1 MEKLRSSLHQIQ
13 GLLKEYSPLMSGLS
27 MKAVEE
33 AIKYGAVLST
43 EREGEGDA
51 LDQDGVSEGPKRFAT
66 KGSEG
71 YYTPPPCS
79 SDTYLTTSI

>member
-1 MEKLRSSLHQIQ
+1 
-13 GLLKEYSPLMSGLS
+13 

-43 EREGEGDA
+43 EREGDGNA
-51 LDQDGVSEGPKRFAT
+51 LDQDGVSEVPN

-71 YYTPPPCS
+71 YYTPPLCS

>member
-1 MEKLRSSLHQIQ
+1 
-13 GLLKEYSPLMSGLS
+13 MSGLTT
-27 MKAVEE
+27 KAVEE

-43 EREGEGDA
+43 EREGDGNA
-51 LDQDGVSEGPKRFAT
+51 LDQDGVPEVPKRFST

-71 YYTPPPCS
+71 YYTPSLCS

>member
-1 MEKLRSSLHQIQ
+1 
-13 GLLKEYSPLMSGLS
+13 

-33 AIKYGAVLST
+33 AIKYGAVLSS
-43 EREGEGDA
+43 EREREADGNA
-51 LDQDGVSEGPKRFAT
+51 LDRAGVSEVPKRFET

-71 YYTPPPCS
+71 YHAPPLCS